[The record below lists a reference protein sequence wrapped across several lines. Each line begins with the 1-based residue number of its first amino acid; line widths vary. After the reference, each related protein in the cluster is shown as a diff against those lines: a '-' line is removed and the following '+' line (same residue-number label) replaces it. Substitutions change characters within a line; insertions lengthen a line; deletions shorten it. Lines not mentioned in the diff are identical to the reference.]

1 MLVRCDVQMVGT
13 SQLVC
18 SKRCGVEIWGLT
30 GKPSCNSFNKSGV
43 FLVLSL
49 WIVASNR
56 RCLWPRDGPIKRG
69 RQPWEARS
77 SSDGRRWDDDLFVP
91 SCQSAT
97 GVIMLAYCDSWGPS
111 GGQPRAECEVR
122 KRRRASRQNK
132 GSCKSSWDANT
143 DWLLKAKP

>member
-1 MLVRCDVQMVGT
+1 MMFGWSGPRSWSVP
-13 SQLVC
+13 
-18 SKRCGVEIWGLT
+18 KGVEWKFGVSPESQVAI
-30 GKPSCNSFNKSGV
+30 PST
-43 FLVLSL
+43 SL
-49 WIVASNR
+49 LFWYSACGIVASDR
-56 RCLWPRDGPIKRG
+56 RYLWPRDGPIKRG

-97 GVIMLAYCDSWGPS
+97 GVIMLAYSDSWGPS
-111 GGQPRAECEVR
+111 GGQPRAECKVR